1 MICFNNDIYSM
12 TGGQYSPTT
21 PTGDKATTA
30 PYGNLDRPFDIAQL
44 AAGAGASFA
53 ARGDVYHARET
64 TAIIKQAMLH
74 KGFSL
79 VDVYS
84 VCPTYYGRKNKKGDA
99 VEMLK
104 WQRDNLIPLPRFNM
118 MPPEEMAGKKAIGV
132 LAENDFPEY
141 SEEYQKLIDRFAAKQ
156 DGEGRDMNE
165 RSEMRFAGSGG
176 QGVILASV
184 IMAEAAVIAGL
195 NTVQSQAY
203 GPEARGGVSKAETVL
218 SRDRIWYSKVTH
230 PNFLLALTQASL
242 DKYTREMAEGAV
254 VMADES
260 LSVPAD
266 LDPARVISIPI
277 LRTAKEKVGKAFTAN
292 IVAVGAINAALRLFS
307 DEELMEGVK
316 RHIPAGTEEINQ
328 KALAEGAAL
337 ISAAQAEAFAQKLG

>member
-1 MICFNNDIYSM
+1 MPSDLIHQYMRIDHLPHIWCPGCGNGVIMRDVAVALDELINDPENDFDRDNIVIVSGIGCSSRAAGYLDFNSIHTTHGRAIAFATGIKMANPKLHVVVLTGDGDCSAIGGNHLIHAARRNLGLTVICFNNDIYGM

-30 PYGNLDRPFDIAQL
+30 PYGNLDRPFDIALL

-53 ARGDVYHARET
+53 ARGDVFHARET
-64 TAIIKQAMLH
+64 TEIIKKAILH

-141 SEEYQKLIDRFAAKQ
+141 SEEYQKLIDRCQAK
-156 DGEGRDMNE
+156 
-165 RSEMRFAGSGG
+165 
-176 QGVILASV
+176 
-184 IMAEAAVIAGL
+184 
-195 NTVQSQAY
+195 
-203 GPEARGGVSKAETVL
+203 
-218 SRDRIWYSKVTH
+218 
-230 PNFLLALTQASL
+230 
-242 DKYTREMAEGAV
+242 
-254 VMADES
+254 
-260 LSVPAD
+260 
-266 LDPARVISIPI
+266 
-277 LRTAKEKVGKAFTAN
+277 GK
-292 IVAVGAINAALRLFS
+292 
-307 DEELMEGVK
+307 K
-316 RHIPAGTEEINQ
+316 
-328 KALAEGAAL
+328 
-337 ISAAQAEAFAQKLG
+337 